1 MANHSINLNTYYIR
15 KSSIDNADLVSDS
28 NGPDET
34 SHSGLMTPAQKTK
47 LDGIATN
54 ANNYTHPTPS
64 NLGGAKNQDLYF
76 IAIDANG
83 HITQATQTPIEL
95 NLNGAEIQISDRRY
109 GSNLLDTDWVTYYA
123 LFEYDITQ
131 LLEDNN
137 NGKTLSTNDYTTAD
151 KTALTNLKTHVH
163 GNITNA
169 GSITTVIDA
178 IDTTLDK
185 LIVSDNSDSNKLKSV
200 SFVDALDDVIQ
211 DLIQLGE

>member
-1 MANHSINLNTYYIR
+1 MTNHSINLNTYYIR
-15 KSSIDNADLVSDS
+15 KSSIDNADLVSNS

-54 ANNYTHPTPS
+54 ANNYVHPNNFTAGS
-64 NLGGAKNQDLYF
+64 LGLYN
-76 IAIDANG
+76 IATNTNG
-83 HITQATQTPIEL
+83 HITQIKDTYLDVFIRNDGIIEL
-95 NLNGAEIQISDRRY
+95 NDTANGFPLLQGNWFDDVYFLFNSNIS
-109 GSNLLDTDWVTYYA
+109 
-123 LFEYDITQ
+123 Q
-131 LLEDNN
+131 LLTDNAS
-137 NGKTLSTNDYTTAD
+137 GKILSTNDYTTTD
-151 KTALTNLKTHVH
+151 KTALTNLKTHGH

-211 DLIQLGE
+211 DLIQLGEQ